1 MAALLSAAKGIDLKC
16 FLDHVYADDLSVK
29 SCTVQD
35 LVINSQYEDITSV
48 NGATEL
54 TDFES
59 VVIEGNIVN
68 YMPKGLATF
77 FPQLI
82 SLRIFNSQLREVH
95 QEDFASLRNLTYL
108 NFDNNL
114 LEMFDGDLFEFNLEL
129 QEIDFN
135 SNQIKYIGTEFMRYL
150 TKLKRA
156 NFQDNICTSDYFPN
170 YYEDAARMAE
180 VIKSK
185 CPSPEDIRKIFCS
198 SDIENLNKQIDELKA
213 ELQLKIQ
220 QHKEIY

>member
-1 MAALLSAAKGIDLKC
+1 M
-16 FLDHVYADDLSVK
+16 DHAYADGLSVK

-35 LVINSQYEDITSV
+35 LVKNSQDKEITSV
-48 NGATEL
+48 NGASEP

-68 YMPKGLATF
+68 YMPKGLAKF

-95 QEDFASLRNLTYL
+95 QEDFASLRSLTYL

-114 LEMFDGDLFEFNLEL
+114 LEMLDGDLFEFNLEL

-135 SNQIKYIGTEFMRYL
+135 SNQIKHIGTEFMRYP
-150 TKLKRA
+150 TKLRKGQ
-156 NFQDNICTSDYFPN
+156 FQGNICTSDYFPN
-170 YYEDAARMAE
+170 YYEDAARMGAA
-180 VIKSK
+180 IKSQ
-185 CPSPEDIRKIFCS
+185 CLSPEDMRIKFCS
-198 SDIENLNKQIDELKA
+198 CDIEKLNKQIDELKA
-213 ELQLKIQ
+213 ELQLTIQ
-220 QHKEIY
+220 QHNNKFIE